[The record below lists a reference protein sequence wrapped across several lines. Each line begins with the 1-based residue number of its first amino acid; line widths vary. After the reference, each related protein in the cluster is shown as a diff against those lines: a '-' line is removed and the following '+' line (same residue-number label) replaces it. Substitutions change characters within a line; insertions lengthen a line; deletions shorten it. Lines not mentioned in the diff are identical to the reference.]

1 MNAKTVETLFGLIDE
16 STESIKIALDISYLE
31 ALIETGDNLFES
43 QVLQD
48 EFDEQLKTKLMNSIT
63 AFQETEYEKESIR
76 RAFQLAILKGMKEG
90 IQPNHEMTPDGIG
103 FIMSYLVSK
112 FTKGKNELKILDPA
126 VGTGNLLH
134 SVLIQ
139 TGDKFSAAY
148 GVDVDD
154 ILVRLAYV
162 VGNLLGHEIELF
174 NQDSLGPLLIDPVDL
189 VVCDLPVGYFP
200 NEERAKN
207 YKLKAKEGMSYSHH
221 LFIEQS
227 MNYLKNGGYFIGLI
241 PNHLFTSEQAPQLH
255 EFIKETCMIQ
265 GLIQLPAST
274 FKEERHQKSI
284 LILRKNAEDN
294 KKLKQALLVDFPKL
308 TNSQAVEEMMYRIN
322 KWFEE
327 NL

>member
-1 MNAKTVETLFGLIDE
+1 MNAKTVETLFGMIDE
-16 STESIKIALDISYLE
+16 STEIIKDALDLSYLE
-31 ALIETGDNLFES
+31 ALIETGDNFFEA
-43 QVLQD
+43 QVLQ
-48 EFDEQLKTKLMNSIT
+48 EELDEQLKTKLMNSISSY
-63 AFQETEYEKESIR
+63 QENEYDKESIR

-103 FIMSYLVSK
+103 FIMSYLVGK
-112 FTKGKNELKILDPA
+112 FTKGKKELSILDPA
-126 VGTGNLLH
+126 IGTGNLLH

-139 TGDKFSAAY
+139 TGDQFTSAS
-148 GVDVDD
+148 GVDVDEV
-154 ILVRLAYV
+154 LVRLAYV
-162 VGNLLGHEIELF
+162 LGNLLGHEIELF
-174 NQDSLGPLLIDPVDL
+174 NQDALAPLLVDPVDL
-189 VVCDLPVGYFP
+189 VLCDLPVGYFP

-207 YKLKAKEGMSYSHH
+207 YQLKAKEGMSYAHH

-227 MNYLKNGGYFIGLI
+227 MNYLKSGGYFIGLI

-255 EFIKETCMIQ
+255 EFIKETCNIQ
-265 GLIQLPAST
+265 GLIQLPASS
-274 FKEERHQKSI
+274 FKDERHQKSI

-308 TNSQAVEEMMYRIN
+308 SNTKAVEEMMYRIN